1 MTISLTPSAAQL
13 IAGRWHLLLTGPAAP
28 APQLRASHDGTD
40 LPDLTCQPGQEAGT
54 WQISVPVPPS
64 ALSDGLQ
71 TIVLYDANNQVV
83 DRLAILAGAPLD
95 ADLRAE
101 IALLRAELDLLKAAI
116 RRDHHGG

>member
-1 MTISLTPSAAQL
+1 MTTHSPSASHL
-13 IAGRWHLLLTGPAAP
+13 SAGIWHVLLTDQAQTAP
-28 APQLRASHDGTD
+28 ALRASHNGTD
-40 LPDLTCQPGQEAGT
+40 LAGLTCQQGRAAGT

-71 TIVLYDANNQVV
+71 TIVLYDANNHVV